1 MSKNDYEKARKIAE
15 HLLAV
20 AKGKKKRD
28 CEEFERWVENNPSAY
43 VLMQKLSDPERMTEF
58 LQQSLPHSKER
69 SARVLQKRIERR
81 TIRYRIVFFTKIA
94 AIFFAFLSG
103 GYYLLHSKQKTQETI
118 IQHTSPKIV
127 LGNGK
132 TVFLNQLG
140 ERETKETGI
149 VKTSDKELLHCKPV
163 VSDQP
168 DTSMNHLIL
177 PAKTRYT
184 IQLSDGSKIIVN
196 ANSTLS
202 YPNTFYGNERRVE
215 IQGEAYFEVAK
226 GEKPFVVVSSGVE
239 IKAYGTKFNVSNYHG
254 KQVETVL
261 TEGKVGVS
269 ISQGEEIRLSP
280 NQKATAFLG
289 DGQIFREDIQP
300 DKYIAWIQGYFLFDG
315 ENLNE
320 VLEKLE
326 QWYGVEFDLTSLTDR
341 QIPIVAK
348 YSQDTPLEE
357 ILQTIEL
364 SVKIT
369 FINDR
374 GKYRIKE
381 TGT

>member
-69 SARVLQKRIERR
+69 SARVLQKRMEQR

-149 VKTSDKELLHCKPV
+149 VKTSGKELLHCKPV

-202 YPNTFYGNERRVE
+202 YPNTFYGDERRVE

-239 IKAYGTKFNVSNYHG
+239 IKAY
-254 KQVETVL
+254 
-261 TEGKVGVS
+261 
-269 ISQGEEIRLSP
+269 
-280 NQKATAFLG
+280 
-289 DGQIFREDIQP
+289 
-300 DKYIAWIQGYFLFDG
+300 
-315 ENLNE
+315 
-320 VLEKLE
+320 
-326 QWYGVEFDLTSLTDR
+326 
-341 QIPIVAK
+341 
-348 YSQDTPLEE
+348 
-357 ILQTIEL
+357 
-364 SVKIT
+364 
-369 FINDR
+369 
-374 GKYRIKE
+374 
-381 TGT
+381 